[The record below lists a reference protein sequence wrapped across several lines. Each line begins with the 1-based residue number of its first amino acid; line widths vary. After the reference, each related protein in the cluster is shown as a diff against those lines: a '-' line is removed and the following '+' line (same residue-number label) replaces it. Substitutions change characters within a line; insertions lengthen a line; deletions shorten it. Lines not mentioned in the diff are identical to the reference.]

1 MVVSVKDFVSVLSDF
16 QLDTGVALELALDA
30 FRANA
35 DFPPPC
41 RTLWVLVC
49 EDDLE
54 PEVPDLTVV
63 DEPFEPPV
71 LAPPD
76 LTPPDFEV
84 WDVCD
89 PP

>member
-1 MVVSVKDFVSVLSDF
+1 MVVSVKDFVSVFSDF

-30 FRANA
+30 FRAKA

-76 LTPPDFEV
+76 F
-84 WDVCD
+84 DVCELPC
-89 PP
+89 PPPCPP